1 MGEIAS
7 LLPLLQGASSAAGAY
22 GQYSASMAE
31 GRYGRAVGNMNA
43 QLALQQ
49 AEDANR
55 VGEQE
60 AAKRLRQGGQ
70 DASSERARYAAQGIN
85 VDTGSAAQTQE
96 DVRKAAEQDAV
107 TIRKNAAMQAWGFG
121 MDAVNSRAKG
131 NMAYRAGRNEGLS
144 SLISGGLQFT
154 RYATESYNAGQKPKA
169 KDDDTVFVKPPS
181 GKKMSD
187 VRDR

>member
-1 MGEIAS
+1 MGEIGS

-49 AEDANR
+49 AEDAER
-55 VGEQE
+55 VGTQE
-60 AAKRLRQGGQ
+60 ASKRLQQGGQ
-70 DASSERARYAAQGIN
+70 DASSERARMAAQGIN

-96 DVRKAAEQDAV
+96 DVRKAAEADAQ
-107 TIRKNAAMQAWGFG
+107 TIRKNAAMQSWGFG
-121 MDAVNSRAKG
+121 MDAVNSRSRGK
-131 NMAYRAGRNEGLS
+131 MAYRAGKNEGLS

-154 RYATESYNAGQKPKA
+154 RYAGEAYTAGQKPKV
-169 KDDDTVFVKPPS
+169 KDEEDYFPNRP
-181 GKKMSD
+181 G
-187 VRDR
+187 